1 MNSSVAKRFIVSG
14 KVQGVFFRA
23 STRQQAVQLNIRGYA
38 KNLSNGSV
46 EVVAIG
52 SMDAI
57 AALEKWLSLGPPSAR
72 VDAVQSSMHPGDD
85 VEDHTDFIT
94 L

>member
-14 KVQGVFFRA
+14 KVQGVYFRA

-38 KNLSNGSV
+38 KNLPSGSV
-46 EVVAIG
+46 EIVAIG
-52 SMDAI
+52 SIDAI
-57 AALEKWLSLGPPSAR
+57 ATLEKWLSQGPPSAR
-72 VDAVQSSMHPGDD
+72 VDTVQSSIHLGDD
-85 VEDHTDFIT
+85 IEDHADFIT